1 VAEQSGRGSI
11 DSLAAMATIL
21 SVVAFLLVLSVLVP
35 TAFALIVRNR
45 LHHRNRVSP
54 RVRTDAPLGWLWSP
68 AFAARLHRRLQRA
81 AGLARSVVA
90 LHQRSGGQTRLVEM
104 ARTLEREA
112 VALDERLA
120 LIGRLHVSQRRRAMP
135 DLLAEVTRI
144 EQVALRLSMQQVDQ
158 RIDARLAEQS
168 SAVQQLTIE
177 LDALDEAN
185 EVLRKVEADAGLH
198 RPAPLRLPAPAARPS
213 PYRSRS
219 GPGTRRSPSSRSQAH
234 AHGAYATEPAT
245 APAPAPTGDPATE
258 PATAPA
264 TEPVT
269 ELAADRN
276 AGTWPAGR

>member
-1 VAEQSGRGSI
+1 METV
-11 DSLAAMATIL
+11 L
-21 SVVAFLLVLSVLVP
+21 SVVAFVLVLSVMVP

-45 LHHRNRVSP
+45 LHHHNRVSP

-90 LHQRSGGQTRLVEM
+90 LHRRRGGQTRLIEM
-104 ARTLEREA
+104 AQTLEREA

-144 EQVALRLSMQQVDQ
+144 EQIALRLSMQQIDQ
-158 RIDARLAEQS
+158 RVDARLEEQTS
-168 SAVQQLTIE
+168 VVQQLTIE

-198 RPAPLRLPAPAARPS
+198 RPAPLRVPAQPARPS

-219 GPGTRRSPSSRSQAH
+219 SPGNRRGSSSRSRPGRT
-234 AHGAYATEPAT
+234 HGAYAAEPAV
-245 APAPAPTGDPATE
+245 E
-258 PATAPA
+258 PA

-269 ELAADRN
+269 DMAVDPDTGA
-276 AGTWPAGR
+276 WPAGR

>member
-1 VAEQSGRGSI
+1 LPGGATFCNQFNVGDAERSVQGSV
-11 DSLAAMATIL
+11 DSLAGMETVL
-21 SVVAFLLVLSVLVP
+21 SVVVFVVVLSVLVP
-35 TAFALIVRNR
+35 IAFALIVRNR

-54 RVRTDAPLGWLWSP
+54 RIRTDAPLGWLWSP

-81 AGLARSVVA
+81 AGLARAVVT
-90 LHQRSGGQTRLVEM
+90 LHQRRGDHTRLIEM
-104 ARTLEREA
+104 AQTLEREA

-135 DLLAEVTRI
+135 DLLTEVTRI
-144 EQVALRLSMQQVDQ
+144 EQVALRLSMQQIDQ
-158 RIDARLAEQS
+158 RVDARLAEQS

-198 RPAPLRLPAPAARPS
+198 RPAPLRVPPPSTRPS

-219 GPGTRRSPSSRSQAH
+219 GQGSRRSSSSRSRTGRT
-234 AHGAYATEPAT
+234 HGAYANEPA
-245 APAPAPTGDPATE
+245 PE
-258 PATAPA
+258 PV

-269 ELAADRN
+269 DPEAGTRPADR
-276 AGTWPAGR
+276 